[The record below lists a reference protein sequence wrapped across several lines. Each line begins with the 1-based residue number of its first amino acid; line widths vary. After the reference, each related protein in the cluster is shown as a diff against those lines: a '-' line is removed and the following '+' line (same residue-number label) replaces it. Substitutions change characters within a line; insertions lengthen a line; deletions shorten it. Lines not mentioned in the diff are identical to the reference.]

1 MQRKAWLVLAAATAL
16 AACAGPSAPTPSP
29 PPPTDATITSGALE
43 FGTGSLA
50 APANRPWTIRYVN
63 QSLMPHNVA
72 IYADSTAAELII
84 RGDTIEQRD
93 IVYSVPALVTGTYFF
108 RCDVHPEMNGTV
120 VAGDPVG
127 RD

>member
-1 MQRKAWLVLAAATAL
+1 MRWTVWLVLAAAAL
-16 AACAGPSAPTPSP
+16 AACAGPSVPTPSP
-29 PPPTDATITSGALE
+29 PATDATISSGALE
-43 FGTGSLA
+43 FGTSSLA
-50 APANRPWTIRYVN
+50 APANGPWTIRFVN

-72 IYADSTAAELII
+72 IYTDATAAELIF

-93 IVYSVPALVTGTYFF
+93 IVYAVPALATGTYFF
-108 RCDVHPEMNGTV
+108 RCDLHPDMRGTV